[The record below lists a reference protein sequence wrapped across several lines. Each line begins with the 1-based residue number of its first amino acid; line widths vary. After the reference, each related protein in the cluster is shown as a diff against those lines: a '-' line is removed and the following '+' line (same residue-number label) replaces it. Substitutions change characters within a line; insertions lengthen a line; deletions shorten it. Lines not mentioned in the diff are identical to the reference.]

1 MFPSLLY
8 INICSLFFQYY
19 FHLHLQPSSCL
30 SDKEEDEIYG
40 FGYGV
45 FAPRVGRGTLTQ
57 QQHFIQQ
64 QTLQQ
69 QAQISQQ
76 QQLSLMQGGVS
87 QHHQLQQRHPQS
99 LQSIPPNA
107 AHLNFVQQK

>member
-1 MFPSLLY
+1 MFCFSLVK
-8 INICSLFFQYY
+8 
-19 FHLHLQPSSCL
+19 PSSCL

-45 FAPRVGRGTLTQ
+45 FAPRVGRGVLTQ

-69 QAQISQQ
+69 QAQITQQQQ
-76 QQLSLMQGGVS
+76 QQLSLMQGGVTAQ
-87 QHHQLQQRHPQS
+87 QHHQLQRHPQS

-107 AHLNFVQQK
+107 SHLNFVQQK